1 MLKFGLACEGATD
14 QAVIENILCGFYNDK
29 ALRQEIKAFQ
39 PLFDATQQKQ
49 LEGEFGGWE
58 ILLKYL
64 TTKRF
69 RQDVINNHCMI
80 IQIDT
85 DISEHPNFGVLQHNL
100 STQELIEK
108 VIERLIIQIDN
119 KKPFYEKNQE
129 KIIFAISVHSL
140 ECWILPLFNSAK
152 NEKISGC
159 FEALQRAS
167 KKIKVDKN
175 YATYDKLSQPFLKH
189 KELIKVVSKNS
200 SFQIFIHNLPKEL
213 NYEK

>member
-58 ILLKYL
+58 ILLEYL

-69 RQDVINNHCMI
+69 RQDVINNHYMI

-119 KKPFYEKNQE
+119 KKPFYVKNKE

-140 ECWILPLFNSAK
+140 ECWILPIYKKYKTEKITGCIEALDPKTK
-152 NEKISGC
+152 NENYKKNYKNYDNYLKISKP
-159 FEALQRAS
+159 LL
-167 KKIKVDKN
+167 KNKDLLKI
-175 YATYDKLSQPFLKH
+175 S
-189 KELIKVVSKNS
+189 SKNS
-200 SFQIFIHNLPKEL
+200 SFEIFINCLPKTI
-213 NYEK
+213 

>member
-1 MLKFGLACEGATD
+1 MLKFGLACEGSTD

-69 RQDVINNHCMI
+69 RQDVINNHYMI

-85 DISEHPNFGVLQHNL
+85 DISEHRNFGVLQHNL
-100 STQELIEK
+100 STQELIKK

-119 KKPFYEKNQE
+119 KKPFYEDNQE

-140 ECWILPLFNSAK
+140 ECWLLPICKDLK
-152 NEKISGC
+152 KEKIAGC
-159 FEALQRAS
+159 FEALQRECKS
-167 KKIKVDKN
+167 IKVEKTHRIYDVLSKPLLKN
-175 YATYDKLSQPFLKH
+175 KDLLKLSSQ
-189 KELIKVVSKNS
+189 NS
-200 SFQIFIHNLPKEL
+200 SFQIFLDALPSL
-213 NYEK
+213 G